1 MPLTQSD
8 KDFLAYIDKKIKS
21 GKPLSGRPSNL
32 DKATSK
38 YLINTAEDTTWLDVY
53 NRALANYMNEGGTE
67 GEAAT
72 LAPHM
77 TGRLEKRKIKEE
89 ATATK
94 QALKEQAILDPFG
107 ATISPNKL
115 SVSTDPN
122 NGRTYVSG
130 LFDPKSDAA
139 GEFFIW
145 TGMESVDRV
154 VAKGRKIGVG
164 DKDTVTTAT
173 SKYDEVRKLVLED
186 AVKNKTEK
194 ELFDALYNAGSIS
207 KEVRD
212 SQDVSSQDFN
222 KGLQYA
228 LRNYSVST
236 MDNYNLKGFKE
247 AQTFM
252 DYLNK
257 DFGKDDAGT
266 TKTVYDSVIT
276 KRSDAADEADY
287 YFMQWLG
294 RGATKQEEDDYYKML
309 RAEEKKSVIAT
320 TTSYDA
326 DGNKI
331 SGSRTGEAL
340 TDIDRVLLV
349 GKVAGRALK
358 GSDVDTLLKSGGSAA
373 RDVQSLMTYAQDYG
387 VRLSQDDA
395 MKYVAQGLRRGT
407 DIKANKSKILEISK
421 AQYSN
426 LSNILNDSVSISD
439 LAANYKYAYG
449 QTLEVSPDSV
459 DMFDPYIQKAMMN
472 DGKSGMMSLTDF
484 NKVLRQDAR
493 WANTKNAKEEASNY
507 AYSILNSFGLMA

>member
-21 GKPLSGRPSNL
+21 GKPLSGRPSNV

-77 TGRLEKRKIKEE
+77 TERLEWRKTKEE
-89 ATATK
+89 AKATRE
-94 QALKEQAILDPFG
+94 AAKEQKILDPFG
-107 ATISPNKL
+107 AAITRNKL
-115 SVSTDPN
+115 SVSTDPT

-130 LFDPKSDAA
+130 LFDLKSTAA
-139 GEFFIW
+139 GEFFMW
-145 TGMESVDRV
+145 TGMKSEDRV
-154 VAKGRKIGVG
+154 LPKGRKISLV
-164 DKDTVTTAT
+164 DKNTTT
-173 SKYDEVRKLVLED
+173 SSNYDEIRKLVLED

-228 LRNYSVST
+228 LRNYGVST
-236 MDNYNLKGFKE
+236 MDNYTLKGFKE

-257 DFGKDDAGT
+257 DFGKDNAGT

-287 YFMQWLG
+287 YFMQWFG

-309 RAEEKKSVIAT
+309 RAEEKKSVVAT

-331 SGSRTGEAL
+331 SGSKTGEAL

-459 DMFDPYIQKAMMN
+459 DMFDPHIQRAMMN

-484 NKVLRQDAR
+484 NKVLRQDSR